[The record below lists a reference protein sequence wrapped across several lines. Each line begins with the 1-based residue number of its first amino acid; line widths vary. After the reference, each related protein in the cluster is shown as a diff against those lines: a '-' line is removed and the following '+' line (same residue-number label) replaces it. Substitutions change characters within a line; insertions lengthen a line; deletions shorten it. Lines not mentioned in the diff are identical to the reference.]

1 MSGDVEFEVKATDG
15 STAVVIKAADGAR
28 IWYSTGTP
36 ACDKPYTAGTVLT
49 FSEETMLYACAQ
61 EPGQGRGRVSRMLV
75 MVKEAVP
82 DNIETTGNRLLFSQ
96 TVTDEGYAVVTIEA
110 AAPVVGGTIYY
121 TTEAGKKL
129 PGEGKKYDGPIVMTQ
144 SGVIIAV
151 MVIEGRPV
159 SQAYETNVWVVPVV
173 TGIED
178 VESDSRET
186 VRAEG
191 SDIVAPAGSAAYDLT
206 GRRVG
211 LTGLSRGVY
220 IVRTPD
226 GKSVKVMIR

>member
-1 MSGDVEFEVKATDG
+1 
-15 STAVVIKAADGAR
+15 
-28 IWYSTGTP
+28 
-36 ACDKPYTAGTVLT
+36 
-49 FSEETMLYACAQ
+49 
-61 EPGQGRGRVSRMLV
+61 
-75 MVKEAVP
+75 
-82 DNIETTGNRLLFSQ
+82 
-96 TVTDEGYAVVTIEA
+96 
-110 AAPVVGGTIYY
+110 
-121 TTEAGKKL
+121 
-129 PGEGKKYDGPIVMTQ
+129 MTQ